1 MLRSSGG
8 LSISELSNG
17 KRGLNMEIKQNP
29 FSFYDFLGYF
39 VPGSLFVYLLI
50 SIASHSAIKDSLLLK
65 FINLSDLKGVE
76 LYTPLILLAYIS
88 GHFINFLS
96 AITVEKHLNWMYGF
110 PSKTLL
116 GIYQNSYFTSGE
128 ESKKKNTVR
137 AIIAVLL
144 LPISAV
150 DFFLNYTLGIKGL
163 LNKELDPMMKVIL
176 KQKIAFILSTSAG
189 LKSPPQEPVRDTN
202 YFLFIYHYALEN
214 SKNHAPK
221 MQNYVALFGLMR
233 TLTFYFVLLFWVA
246 TWHFIYSNIGITVA
260 STSLASL
267 TFISYTFYLS
277 FIKFYRRFTLE
288 ALMASTVACPEEG
301 SKA

>member
-1 MLRSSGG
+1 
-8 LSISELSNG
+8 
-17 KRGLNMEIKQNP
+17 MEVKQNP

-50 SIASHSAIKDSLLLK
+50 SVGSHTTIRESTLIK
-65 FINLSDLKGVE
+65 FINLSDLKGIE

-88 GHFINFLS
+88 GHLINFLS

-116 GIYQNSYFTSGE
+116 GFYQNNYFTTGN
-128 ESKKKNTVR
+128 ESIKKNIIR
-137 AIIAVLL
+137 SIIALL
-144 LPISAV
+144 LIPISAI
-150 DFFLNYTLGIKGL
+150 DFFFNYVLGIKNL
-163 LNKELDPMMKVIL
+163 LNKELDPLMKEIT
-176 KQKIAFILSTSAG
+176 KQKIALIMSNSSG
-189 LKSPPQEPVRDTN
+189 LKSPPTEPITETN

-233 TLTFYFVLLFWVA
+233 TLTLYLVILFWVA
-246 TWHFIYSNIGITVA
+246 AWHLSYSQAEPQSIIITLITL
-260 STSLASL
+260 STL
-267 TFISYTFYLS
+267 SYIFYLS

-288 ALMASTVACPEEG
+288 ALMAAIVAPPPI
-301 SKA
+301 